1 MIPAAELE
9 KLRQALET
17 ALGNFNRAQE
27 AHDAA
32 VIAHARSQALVA
44 ELARTREQLAVAAKA
59 YRESVLEFV
68 APREAGGGS
77 AE

>member
-1 MIPAAELE
+1 M
-9 KLRQALET
+9 ET

-32 VIAHARSQALVA
+32 VIAHASSQALVA
-44 ELARTREQLAVAAKA
+44 ELARTRDQLAVAAKA

-68 APREAGGGS
+68 APREAGGVS